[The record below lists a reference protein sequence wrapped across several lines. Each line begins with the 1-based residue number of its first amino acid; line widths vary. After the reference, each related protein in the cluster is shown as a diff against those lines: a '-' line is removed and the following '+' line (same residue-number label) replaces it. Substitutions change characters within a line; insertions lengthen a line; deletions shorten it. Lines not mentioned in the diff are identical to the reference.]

1 MAHKARGN
9 NNRER
14 INFFCTVRIW
24 NLEQTTRTSHSYRKV
39 VSTEAPLTD
48 GTSILSQFLF
58 CTRQN
63 RKERNEFPRRRFKPA
78 WS

>member
-1 MAHKARGN
+1 MAHKARGS
-9 NNRER
+9 NNRKG
-14 INFFCTVRIW
+14 INFFCAVRIW
-24 NLEQTTRTSHSYRKV
+24 NLEQTARTSGFYRKV

-48 GTSILSQFLF
+48 ETSILSQFLF

-63 RKERNEFPRRRFKPA
+63 RKERNEFSRRRFKSA